1 MVSSTAASFQVIEE
15 LLCASFFNARD
26 RQLSMGH
33 PMEEV
38 LRRPNV
44 LARCYP
50 LVATSGQFLGK
61 SFKQRTTGVIA

>member
-38 LRRPNV
+38 LRRPMC
-44 LARCYP
+44 LRA
-50 LVATSGQFLGK
+50 ATHW
-61 SFKQRTTGVIA
+61 